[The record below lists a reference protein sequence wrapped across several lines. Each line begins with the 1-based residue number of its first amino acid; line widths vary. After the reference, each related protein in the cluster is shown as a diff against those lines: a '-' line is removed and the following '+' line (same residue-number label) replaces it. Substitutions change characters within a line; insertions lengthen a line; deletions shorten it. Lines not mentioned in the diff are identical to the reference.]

1 MSSNLTANIYSITV
15 LPMQTI
21 TFKVP
26 EEEAKYIKEEAQ
38 NNNLSISEFIRRKIR
53 NQSEEEY
60 EPVKEVFCPI
70 TKTTIFAGS
79 QDLPPLTSES
89 VEQILSD
96 FP

>member
-1 MSSNLTANIYSITV
+1 MPSNLTEEPQGITV

-53 NQSEEEY
+53 NQSEEN
-60 EPVKEVFCPI
+60 EPVREVFCPI
-70 TKTTIFAGS
+70 TRTTIFAGS
-79 QDLPPLTSES
+79 QDLPLLTSKS
-89 VEQILSD
+89 VEKILAD